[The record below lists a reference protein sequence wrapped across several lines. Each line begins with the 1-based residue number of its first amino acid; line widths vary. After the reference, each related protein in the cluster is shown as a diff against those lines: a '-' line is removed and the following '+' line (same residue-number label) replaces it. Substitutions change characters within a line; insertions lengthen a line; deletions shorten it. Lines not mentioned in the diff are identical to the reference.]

1 MNINLNALKEKWGKK
16 ELTIAI
22 GKGRGFEESL
32 HLLRTDD
39 SEEYLSFA
47 KGWLPVYFDKKANIR
62 FVKVRNKDLPG
73 LLAKNHIDV
82 AVGSSV
88 WFEEFSYPGAT
99 LVNELPLLKC
109 RLSVITTH
117 SMPVSSITSICSK
130 FSIQAEQ
137 YIFKNKLN
145 AKLMIMEGCHEVA
158 LSLGISDAI
167 IDIIETGRTI
177 QQMNFVELECIR
189 NITHG
194 IWASSSQADDLAGFL
209 LQEKELQML

>member
-1 MNINLNALKEKWGKK
+1 MSIDLNALKEKWGKK

-32 HLLRTDD
+32 RFITTDD
-39 SEEYLSFA
+39 SEEYQVFS
-47 KGWLPVYFDKKANIR
+47 KGILPVYFDKKTNVR

-73 LLAKNHIDV
+73 LLAKEYID
-82 AVGSSV
+82 AAIGSSV
-88 WFEEFSYPGAT
+88 WFEEFLYPT
-99 LVNELPLLKC
+99 VRLVNELPLLKC
-109 RLSVITTH
+109 RLSLIAKKQ
-117 SMPVSSITSICSK
+117 MPLNRITSICSK

-137 YIFKNKLN
+137 YILQNKLN
-145 AKLMIMEGCHEVA
+145 AKLLIMEGCHEVA
-158 LSLGISDAI
+158 LSLGMSDAI

-194 IWASSSQADDLAGFL
+194 IWASTDHADSLAEFL
-209 LQEKELQML
+209 LQKKELQIL

>member
-1 MNINLNALKEKWGKK
+1 MNIDLNSLKEKWGKR

-32 HLLRTDD
+32 QFMIKRD
-39 SEEYLSFA
+39 SEAFQTFA
-47 KGWLPVYFDKKANIR
+47 NGILPVYFDQETNVR

-73 LLAKNHIDV
+73 LLAKEHIDA

-88 WFEEFSYPGAT
+88 WFEEFLYPQVS

-109 RLSVITTH
+109 RLSVIAARQLPI
-117 SMPVSSITSICSK
+117 SNISSICSK

-137 YIFKNKLN
+137 YISKNKLN
-145 AKLMIMEGCHEVA
+145 ARLLIMEGCHEVA
-158 LSLGISDAI
+158 LSLGMSDAI

-177 QQMNFVELECIR
+177 RQMNFVELECIR

-194 IWASSSQADDLAGFL
+194 IWTSTAHADSFAELI
-209 LQEKELQML
+209 LQKKELQHG